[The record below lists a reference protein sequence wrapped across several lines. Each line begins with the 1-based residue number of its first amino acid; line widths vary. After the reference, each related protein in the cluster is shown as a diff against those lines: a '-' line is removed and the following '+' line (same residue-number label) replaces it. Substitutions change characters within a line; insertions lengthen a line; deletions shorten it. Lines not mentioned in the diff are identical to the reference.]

1 MKEKDLI
8 ELGFQRSE
16 DQTPEMTGFYRTYY
30 YYTLYLGNDTFD
42 RFCLISNASYEAE
55 ENNWNVIIF
64 DYETFVFKDRYQL
77 EKLIN
82 VLRHNE
88 DKK

>member
-30 YYTLYLGNDTFD
+30 YYTLDLGNDTFD
-42 RFCLISNASYEAE
+42 RFCLISNTNYEAE
-55 ENNWNVIIF
+55 ENDWNVRIF
-64 DYETFVFKDRYQL
+64 DHETFIFKERYQL
-77 EKLIN
+77 EKLIE
-82 VLRHNE
+82 VLRYNE
-88 DKK
+88 YKK

>member
-30 YYTLYLGNDTFD
+30 YYTLDLGNDTFD
-42 RFCLISNASYEAE
+42 RFCLISNSSDKAE
-55 ENNWNVIIF
+55 NEGWFVEIF
-64 DYETFVFKDRYQL
+64 DHETFIFKERYQL
-77 EKLIN
+77 EKLIE
-82 VLRHNE
+82 VLRYNE
-88 DKK
+88 YKK